1 MNKNAKKTNGKTKTI
16 EEIVKETKAAGGT
29 VEDAQEAASE
39 IYSQQPIYNIFNF
52 FIGGPNKVGTVDS
65 KVSGKPS
72 QPPY

>member
-16 EEIVKETKAAGGT
+16 EEIVKNAKTLE
-29 VEDAQEAASE
+29 EAQETASE

-52 FIGGPNKVGTVDS
+52 FIGGPNKVGSIDS
-65 KVSGKPS
+65 KVAGKPS

>member
-1 MNKNAKKTNGKTKTI
+1 MKKRNVKTND
-16 EEIVKETKAAGGT
+16 ETKVIDDAVKNSST
-29 VEDAQEAASE
+29 LEEAQEAASE

-52 FIGGPNKVGTVDS
+52 FIGGPNKVGSLDS